1 MADNITWSYSP
12 TLATIKLP
20 SGNVYYIKDK
30 ELREWADTS
39 EGRLDDLETAIQELS
54 NATHWIGITTTQ
66 LTDGTDTDPITIGGE
81 SVHPANGDITQ
92 DPTGTEFIYT
102 VTGSGSGAT
111 KAWQA
116 FGGSTSVFGRM
127 AYCNTATG
135 SGTVS
140 FTPHTK
146 DYALGEATTFT
157 ATGGGTAFPNPTTA
171 TVLTS
176 SVTATVPKPS
186 YTTKYLTAASGS
198 VSTLGAAMDSTDT
211 EQLNLTTSSTT
222 PTITLTE
229 NASSSAGAI
238 TYIRSAS
245 ESGGF
250 TNSVTFDTTTSGTTA
265 SAITDLGTATNTQPT
280 ITAGT
285 NDKVNAITA
294 LGTGTVSVTVS
305 PDPVGT

>member
-30 ELREWADTS
+30 EVREWADIF
-39 EGRLDDLETAIQELS
+39 EGRLGDIEDILS
-54 NATHWIGITTTQ
+54 KLTNVTHWLGVTTST
-66 LTDGTDTDPITIGGE
+66 LTDGYDTSPIVINGNDVTPE
-81 SVHPANGDITQ
+81 NGDIVQ
-92 DPTGTEFIYT
+92 DSHGQEFIYYKPSSS
-102 VTGSGSGAT
+102 VHN
-111 KAWQA
+111 WQA
-116 FGGSTSVFGRM
+116 MGGSTSVFGAM

-140 FTPHTK
+140 FTSHTK

-157 ATGGGTAFPNPTTA
+157 ATGGGTAFSNPTTA

-198 VSTLGAAMDSTDT
+198 VSTLGASMDSTDT

-229 NASSSAGAI
+229 NASTSTGAI
-238 TYIRSAS
+238 TYIKSAS
-245 ESGGF
+245 TSG
-250 TNSVTFDTTTSGTTA
+250 TNSVTFNTSTSGNTA

-305 PDPVGT
+305 PDSVGT

>member
-30 ELREWADTS
+30 ELREWAEAS
-39 EGRLDDLETAIQELS
+39 EGRLDDLDDAIQKLS

-66 LTDGTDTDPITIGGE
+66 LTDNTDTDPITIGGE
-81 SVHPANGDITQ
+81 SVHPSNGDIVQ
-92 DPTGTEFIYT
+92 DPTRTEFIYT

-116 FGGSTSVFGRM
+116 FGGSASVFGSM

-140 FTPHTK
+140 FTSHTK

-157 ATGGGTAFPNPTTA
+157 ATGGGTAFSNPTTA

-229 NASSSAGAI
+229 NASTSTGAI
-238 TYIRSAS
+238 TYIKSAS
-245 ESGGF
+245 TSG
-250 TNSVTFDTTTSGTTA
+250 TNSVTFNTSTSGNTA

-305 PDPVGT
+305 PDPIT